1 MAHEHHHHDL
11 QTVTSVFKISIL
23 LNLAFVLV
31 EFMAGLWADSVGL
44 MSDAGHN
51 LSDVASLVI
60 AWVAFS
66 MHSEKA
72 TLTASYINIALL
84 LAAVAVIFI
93 ESISKIFHPGIVRG
107 WIMIAV
113 AGIGVVVN
121 MVTTLLLN
129 REKKGDINIRGAFLH
144 MLADTLV
151 SVGVVVSGIVII
163 RTGLY
168 VLDAVIGLVVGII
181 ILLMTIHYLRDVI
194 QATKKCR
201 SCQVPVHTGLEL

>member
-1 MAHEHHHHDL
+1 
-11 QTVTSVFKISIL
+11 
-23 LNLAFVLV
+23 
-31 EFMAGLWADSVGL
+31 
-44 MSDAGHN
+44 
-51 LSDVASLVI
+51 
-60 AWVAFS
+60 
-66 MHSEKA
+66 
-72 TLTASYINIALL
+72 
-84 LAAVAVIFI
+84 
-93 ESISKIFHPGIVRG
+93 
-107 WIMIAV
+107 MIAV

-181 ILLMTIHYLRDVI
+181 ILLMTIHYLL
-194 QATKKCR
+194 QLNLLNL
-201 SCQVPVHTGLEL
+201 QFLLLLQQ